1 MKKASFIATALLIM
15 PLLYGFAAIMDE
27 QAWVNWSNRALTEAY
42 NPSGE
47 PNIAHWEITLTTDH
61 FIRIRKTYQ
70 QGNQEYYSFNIK
82 RVKGIDYQR
91 AAADTLA
98 DSLQIRTLTDDIIIQ
113 TFDDPNGDLDSV
125 ATSLKIPVSKFAPG
139 RLDSLKEAITF
150 LKRKA
155 L

>member
-1 MKKASFIATALLIM
+1 MKKASFIGIALLIM
-15 PLLYGFAAIMDE
+15 PLLYGFVAIMDE

-42 NPSGE
+42 DPSGE
-47 PNIAHWEITLTTDH
+47 PDIAKWEITLTTDH

-82 RVKGIDYQR
+82 RIRGMDYLR
-91 AAADTLA
+91 ATADTLA
-98 DSLQIRTLTDDIIIQ
+98 DSLQIHTLTDDIIIQ

-125 ATSLKIPVSKFAPG
+125 ATSLTIPVSNLGPG

-150 LKRKA
+150 LKKKGM
-155 L
+155 